1 MDAHLARRRLLP
13 ALLMSALAPLGHAQ
27 TTTSTTTTALGEILV
42 TARRDEAPAGTKTVL
57 SAAELARQ
65 GAQDMRNIARYAP
78 LISVP
83 NAASGSGSVWDSTGN
98 TGFNIRGIDGNR
110 VSMDVDGIALPD
122 AAPKPDGT
130 SLNTFGIGR
139 DYFDPETFRE
149 VSITSGTTATGP
161 GTPGLGGAVAL
172 VTKAPEDY
180 VSKEHPVHADYKF
193 GYDGSNHMRMH
204 ALTGAAD
211 MGGMQLLALFVHR
224 DGKEY
229 ESAGNTVQN
238 PDDWDSDALLAK
250 LSWYPLAGHKVTAT
264 IDAYQASHVRD
275 YLNKV
280 SALYPQ
286 GVDQQSDTRRS
297 RFSLDHEFTGKT
309 ALFDRLD
316 SRIYAQN
323 AEVDDRTDA
332 YYVSGGQR
340 YQRAIDTGYFNRSRG
355 IASNAVKEFGAHRL
369 SYGIAAEDVE
379 TRRPWREDRTVLA
392 TGTHQIT
399 NKNRMV
405 DTDTTKLWAF
415 ARAELALTDS
425 LTLTP
430 GLRYDWRELE
440 PKNVQDYVVAVPA
453 AQKELR
459 TRKDDYFT
467 PSLEL
472 AYKLRPDLTAY
483 AKYSRGTRLPTAAEM
498 TGTYDSFSYTGAG
511 TGYAV
516 LGNAD
521 LKKETSN
528 AFELGVRGEAVPGVS
543 IQAAAFHTKY
553 RNFIEY
559 AEQPLDLVNYPTI
572 TQFLYRPENVGSAKT
587 WGAEVSAQFALKQWS
602 AALNGASVTVAA
614 GVQHSKARN
623 EETGVEGELA
633 STLPRKISA
642 TFAWDD
648 PAKRGGAALSVFSV
662 HGKEA
667 KADVIAGTTTAR
679 FAVPGATVADL
690 TAYWNIGKHASV
702 TAGIYNL
709 TDKQYW
715 DYASS
720 RSLAAG
726 TTATALADIE
736 RQARPGRYGAVT
748 FKVIY

>member
-1 MDAHLARRRLLP
+1 
-13 ALLMSALAPLGHAQ
+13 
-27 TTTSTTTTALGEILV
+27 
-42 TARRDEAPAGTKTVL
+42 
-57 SAAELARQ
+57 
-65 GAQDMRNIARYAP
+65 
-78 LISVP
+78 
-83 NAASGSGSVWDSTGN
+83 
-98 TGFNIRGIDGNR
+98 
-110 VSMDVDGIALPD
+110 
-122 AAPKPDGT
+122 
-130 SLNTFGIGR
+130 
-139 DYFDPETFRE
+139 
-149 VSITSGTTATGP
+149 
-161 GTPGLGGAVAL
+161 
-172 VTKAPEDY
+172 
-180 VSKEHPVHADYKF
+180 
-193 GYDGSNHMRMH
+193 
-204 ALTGAAD
+204 
-211 MGGMQLLALFVHR
+211 VHR
-224 DGKEY
+224 DGNEY
-229 ESAGNTVQN
+229 ESAGSAVQN

-250 LSWYPLAGHKVTAT
+250 LSWTPLAGHKLTAT
-264 IDAYQASHVRD
+264 VDAYQASHVRD
-275 YLNKV
+275 YLNKAG
-280 SALYPQ
+280 ALYPQ
-286 GVDQQSDTRRS
+286 GVNQASSTRRN

-316 SRIYAQN
+316 TRVYAQN

-332 YYVSGGQR
+332 LYIVGNQR
-340 YQRAIDTGYFNRSRG
+340 YQRAIDTGYFNKSRG
-355 IASNAVKEFGAHRL
+355 IASNAVKALGAHRL
-369 SYGIAAEDVE
+369 SYGVAAEDVD

-392 TGTHQIT
+392 TGAHQIT

-405 DTDTTKLWAF
+405 DTDTKKLSAF
-415 ARAELALTDS
+415 VRAELALADG
-425 LTLTP
+425 LTVTP

-453 AQKELR
+453 ARKELR

-472 AYKLRPDLTAY
+472 AYKLRADLSAY
-483 AKYSRGTRLPTAAEM
+483 AKYTRGTRLPSAAEM

-528 AFELGVRGEAVPGVS
+528 AFELGVRGEAMPGVS

-553 RNFIEY
+553 KNFIEY
-559 AEQPLDLVNYPTI
+559 AQQPLDPVNYPTI
-572 TQFLYRPENVGSAKT
+572 TQFLFRPENVGSAKT

-602 AALNGASVTVAA
+602 AALDGASVTVAA

-623 EETGVEGELA
+623 EQTGVEGELA
-633 STLPRKISA
+633 STLPRKIST

-662 HGKEA
+662 HGKQA
-667 KADVIAGTTTAR
+667 GPDVVSGTTDAR

-690 TAYWNIGKHASV
+690 TAYWNVGRHVSI

-709 TDKQYW
+709 ADKKYW

-748 FKVIY
+748 LKVIY